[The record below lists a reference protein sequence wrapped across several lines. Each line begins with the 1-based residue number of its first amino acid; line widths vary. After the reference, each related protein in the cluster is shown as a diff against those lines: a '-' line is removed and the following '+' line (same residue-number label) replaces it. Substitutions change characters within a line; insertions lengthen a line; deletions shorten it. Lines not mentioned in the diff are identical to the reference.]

1 MAGELKQEL
10 VRLQAQGAAV
20 APLLRP
26 RPWKRATFWTAL
38 ADSSRTCSGC
48 PHTNGTRCVSARCPT
63 MERTLFASGRGT
75 QTMGWKVEPLDAE
88 GFLHVVAQGS
98 VATADVAEQVAQ
110 GIALIVSR
118 ALPGAMIDYSGAVLD
133 MP

>member
-1 MAGELKQEL
+1 MKCTRSGPGQGI
-10 VRLQAQGAAV
+10 QA
-20 APLLRP
+20 
-26 RPWKRATFWTAL
+26 
-38 ADSSRTCSGC
+38 
-48 PHTNGTRCVSARCPT
+48 
-63 MERTLFASGRGT
+63 
-75 QTMGWKVEPLDAE
+75 MGWKVEPLDAE

-133 MP
+133 MPLVDIYKMPDWFEAQALPHGTRIAVVLPADPANMHKYTFFD